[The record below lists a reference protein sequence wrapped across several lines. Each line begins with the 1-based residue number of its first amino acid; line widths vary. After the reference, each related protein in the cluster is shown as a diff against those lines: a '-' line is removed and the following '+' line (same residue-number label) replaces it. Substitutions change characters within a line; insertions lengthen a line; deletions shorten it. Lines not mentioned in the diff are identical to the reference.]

1 MDDITLESSL
11 TNALGSATVMLVLIS
26 MAGIVGGGGSNLEE
40 EVSKQI
46 RDVCVFMQ
54 ELPVDGHEFSAS
66 RVPGPLSETHRLSNW
81 PAWER
86 PLSW

>member
-1 MDDITLESSL
+1 MDDITLENSL
-11 TNALGSATVMLVLIS
+11 TNALGSATVTLVLIS

-54 ELPVDGHEFSAS
+54 ELLVDGHEFSAS
-66 RVPGPLSETHRLSNW
+66 RVSGTPIGSTSLGHW
-81 PAWER
+81 PSWER
-86 PLSW
+86 LLS